1 MVLETDFSPASR
13 RLPLTVHVEG
23 QRGVSHVYLIV
34 FIKLLGL
41 CISELIFPI
50 SDDSWQEWW
59 TAHSEIFSQ
68 T

>member
-13 RLPLTVHVEG
+13 RLPLTVHVF
-23 QRGVSHVYLIV
+23 LIV

-41 CISELIFPI
+41 RISELIFPI

-59 TAHSEIFSQ
+59 TAHSETFSQ